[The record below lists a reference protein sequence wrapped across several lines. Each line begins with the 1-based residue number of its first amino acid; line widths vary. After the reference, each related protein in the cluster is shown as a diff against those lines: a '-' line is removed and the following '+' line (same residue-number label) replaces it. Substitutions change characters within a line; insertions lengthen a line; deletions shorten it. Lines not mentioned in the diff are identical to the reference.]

1 MIQTIIVDD
10 DPFVRLSLQTI
21 LEAQDDIAVVAL
33 GGTGEEAVALF
44 EEHAP
49 DVLLMDIQMP
59 GMGGLDA
66 AERILA
72 AHPDARVVFLTTF
85 SDDEYIVRALRLGAK
100 GYLIKQEVATI
111 APALRTV
118 MAGQSV
124 LGGEVL
130 GRVDALMRKEGAAS
144 VASSAAPTVGESG
157 GAHESLTERERAVV
171 ELVAEGLDNREI
183 AAELFLSE
191 GTVRNH
197 ISAILQKLDLKN
209 RTQLAISYYRE
220 R

>member
-1 MIQTIIVDD
+1 MSSFLETMLARAKADRQTIVLPEGDD
-10 DPFVRLSLQTI
+10 ERTL
-21 LEAQDDIAVVAL
+21 A
-33 GGTGEEAVALF
+33 
-44 EEHAP
+44 
-49 DVLLMDIQMP
+49 
-59 GMGGLDA
+59 A

-72 AHPDARVVFLTTF
+72 AHPDARIVFLTTF

-130 GRVDALMRKEGAAS
+130 DRMDVLMSRGPACAEN
-144 VASSAAPTVGESG
+144 APGGEMRSG
-157 GAHESLTERERAVV
+157 LTERESAIV
-171 ELVAEGLDNREI
+171 ELVAEGLDNKEI
-183 AAELFLSE
+183 AARLYLSE

-209 RTQLAISYYRE
+209 RTQLVVRYYRD

>member
-1 MIQTIIVDD
+1 M
-10 DPFVRLSLQTI
+10 
-21 LEAQDDIAVVAL
+21 
-33 GGTGEEAVALF
+33 
-44 EEHAP
+44 
-49 DVLLMDIQMP
+49 
-59 GMGGLDA
+59 
-66 AERILA
+66 
-72 AHPDARVVFLTTF
+72 
-85 SDDEYIVRALRLGAK
+85 RALRLGGK

-130 GRVDALMRKEGAAS
+130 DRMDALMSRGPACAE
-144 VASSAAPTVGESG
+144 SAPCGEISG
-157 GAHESLTERERAVV
+157 GLTERESAIV
-171 ELVAEGLDNREI
+171 ELVAEGLDNKEI
-183 AAELFLSE
+183 AGRLYLSE

-209 RTQLAISYYRE
+209 RTQLVVRYYRD

>member
-1 MIQTIIVDD
+1 MIRTLIVDD
-10 DPFVRLSLQTI
+10 DPFVRMSLQTI
-21 LEAQDDIAVVAL
+21 LEAQDDVEVCAL
-33 GGTGEEAVALF
+33 GGDGDEAVELF
-44 EEHAP
+44 ERERP

-59 GMGGLDA
+59 GSGGLDA

-72 AHPDARVVFLTTF
+72 AHPSARIVFLTTF

-130 GRVDALMRKEGAAS
+130 DRMDALMHGGAA
-144 VASSAAPTVGESG
+144 AATPAPAGVSELNDD
-157 GAHESLTERERAVV
+157 LTERERAIV
-171 ELVAEGLDNREI
+171 ELVAEGLDNKEI
-183 AAELFLSE
+183 AAKLYLSE

-197 ISAILQKLDLKN
+197 ISSILQKLELKN
-209 RTQLAISYYRE
+209 RTQLVVRYYRD
-220 R
+220 RS